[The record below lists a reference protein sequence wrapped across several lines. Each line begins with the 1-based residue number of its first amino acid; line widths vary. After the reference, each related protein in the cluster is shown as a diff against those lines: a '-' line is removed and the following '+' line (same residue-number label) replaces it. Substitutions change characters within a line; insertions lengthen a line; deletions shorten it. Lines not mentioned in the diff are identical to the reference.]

1 MPGTGG
7 ESPTDFNECVSKN
20 ELQKLVDDQRNYIDG
35 KFDELMRTINGL
47 VTRVEHVE
55 QRPPHGDTDA
65 NLMRMMTTR
74 MRMPTLMLMLVLR
87 TVFGTIV
94 KVWEVIKI
102 VVIMILLLKPNL
114 P

>member
-1 MPGTGG
+1 M
-7 ESPTDFNECVSKN
+7 DFNECVSKN
-20 ELQKLVDDQRNYIDG
+20 DLQKLVDDQRTYIDG

-65 NLMRMMTTR
+65 NLMVMT
-74 MRMPTLMLMLVLR
+74 MMLMLR
-87 TVFGTIV
+87 TVFGAIV